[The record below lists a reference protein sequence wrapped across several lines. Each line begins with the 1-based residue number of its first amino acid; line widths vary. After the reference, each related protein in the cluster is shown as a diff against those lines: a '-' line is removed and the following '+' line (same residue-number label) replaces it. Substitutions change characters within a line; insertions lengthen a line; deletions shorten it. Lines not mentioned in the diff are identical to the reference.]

1 MSRKFSLGQMIEF
14 SYGVCTLMDAETRF
28 SMFVLDCLK
37 RHVKGDWDN
46 LPKSEKKAND
56 FNLNVHIQLEA
67 CYHHGHWSIL
77 IVKQADRAYTTV
89 MFPEEKEEILAYER
103 KYNEKHDFG
112 LTQLD

>member
-1 MSRKFSLGQMIEF
+1 MIEF
-14 SYGVCTLMDAETRF
+14 SYGVCTLMDAEIGF

-37 RHVKGDWDN
+37 RHVKGHWGN

-67 CYHHGHWSIL
+67 CYHHGHRSIL
-77 IVKQADRAYTTV
+77 IVNQADRAYTTV

-103 KYNEKHDFG
+103 KYNEKNDLG